1 MGVTQVIIGAG
12 CMIIPI
18 ILQMLIEE
26 YGTRGTQAIIAAVG
40 LHSLLCAVVQHPVE
54 MHVKRKKPA
63 KVDLREGVSE
73 KDGNTR
79 RESWDSEMR
88 VVSGKTEILK
98 ESQTC
103 KAAEDICQNGVLKKD
118 KSISYDSINEVIFTG
133 DSHASDADVI
143 NVNVKSDTHNEFQTN
158 INISQNSTLLREEHT
173 ESIKEQITP
182 GNVNEVLVK
191 SSDINKLSQI
201 TVVNYDRNQTECDK
215 CDTQEVDSA
224 EHLLT
229 ENYLKIHYVQKRIS
243 TDLGST
249 TTGNPVSISDS
260 RATVTSLRSW
270 TSSCERRRRTN
281 DEGFFKSA
289 DSSGAPI
296 V

>member
-18 ILQMLIEE
+18 ILQKLIEE
-26 YGTRGTQAIIAAVG
+26 YGTRGTQAIIAAVS

-88 VVSGKTEILK
+88 LVSGKTEILK
-98 ESQTC
+98 ESHTC
-103 KAAEDICQNGVLKKD
+103 KAAEDICQNGVLKKG

-143 NVNVKSDTHNEFQTN
+143 DINVKPDTHNEFQTN
-158 INISQNSTLLREEHT
+158 RNMSQNSTILREEHT
-173 ESIKEQITP
+173 ESIKEQITS

-191 SSDINKLSQI
+191 SSDINKSQI
-201 TVVNYDRNQTECDK
+201 TEVNYDRNQTECEK
-215 CDTQEVDSA
+215 CDIQEVDSA
-224 EHLLT
+224 EHLLK

-270 TSSCERRRRTN
+270 TSSCERRRRTD

-289 DSSGAPI
+289 DSSGAPN